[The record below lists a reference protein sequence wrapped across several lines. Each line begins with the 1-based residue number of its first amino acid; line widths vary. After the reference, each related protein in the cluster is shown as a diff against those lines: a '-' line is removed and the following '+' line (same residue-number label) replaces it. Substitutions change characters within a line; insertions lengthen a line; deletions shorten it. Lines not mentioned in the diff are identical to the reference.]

1 MPVSLTVEQ
10 FEAIRAIDSPTI
22 ANAIEPFNV
31 RPHAS
36 GYVGHDIRCLVPGLG
51 TMLGYAVTC
60 TADSRTEWRR
70 REDSSFLDLCRVV
83 QAAPK
88 PAVVVIQDVGQD
100 RDRSCHVGEVMATTF
115 KRLGAVGV
123 VTDGGLRDIVEVRE
137 LGDFHY
143 YGAGLVVAHGRPM
156 ILDVNVEV
164 TISGMPVTPGAL
176 LHGDENGIV
185 HIPDEIADQ
194 VVAEAGRIREYEA
207 ERLRVV
213 NSPDFMLEGYR

>member
-36 GYVGHDIRCLVPGLG
+36 GYVGHDIRCLIPGLG

-70 REDSSFLDLCRVV
+70 REDSSFLDLCRAV

-100 RDRSCHVGEVMATTF
+100 RDRSLPCRRG
-115 KRLGAVGV
+115 
-123 VTDGGLRDIVEVRE
+123 
-137 LGDFHY
+137 
-143 YGAGLVVAHGRPM
+143 
-156 ILDVNVEV
+156 
-164 TISGMPVTPGAL
+164 
-176 LHGDENGIV
+176 HGDDLQAARCG
-185 HIPDEIADQ
+185 
-194 VVAEAGRIREYEA
+194 GRGGRWWA
-207 ERLRVV
+207 A
-213 NSPDFMLEGYR
+213 

>member
-1 MPVSLTVEQ
+1 M
-10 FEAIRAIDSPTI
+10 
-22 ANAIEPFNV
+22 
-31 RPHAS
+31 
-36 GYVGHDIRCLVPGLG
+36 
-51 TMLGYAVTC
+51 
-60 TADSRTEWRR
+60 
-70 REDSSFLDLCRVV
+70 

-100 RDRSCHVGEVMATTF
+100 RERSCHVGEVMATTF
-115 KRLGAVGV
+115 KRLGAAGV

-194 VVAEAGRIREYEA
+194 VVAEADRIREYEA